1 MKRLLL
7 LFTALVL
14 THVATANTLPQDEDG
29 LIKAKAKEL
38 TTKYGTEL
46 GLDGDQLKTFGETLT
61 GYMLKKAKVGKLN
74 VSETDKM
81 VMLKQ
86 LTSQE
91 NEDMAAM
98 LSKTQYKKYLKAK
111 TKLQP

>member
-14 THVATANTLPQDEDG
+14 TQVATANTLPQDGDG

-38 TTKYGTEL
+38 STKYGAEI
-46 GLDGDQLKTFGETLT
+46 GLDADQIKTFEQTLT

-86 LTSQE
+86 LTAQE
-91 NEDMAAM
+91 NEDMAAL